1 MTQTPS
7 PRDKVLLRRSPVFS
21 KRPDVSDL
29 GDGEL
34 AVNFNSSEPGLFVCD
49 LDNSGN
55 KRIRKLGP
63 IHFGATAPNSTAS
76 SYGFPVEL
84 SNGEA
89 WVDTSAGVDKYL
101 LKVWNQLAS
110 AWVEVGDVYGRTDDY
125 LDQFKNGADGDD
137 RIHTDG
143 IRLRI
148 NNKVALTGF
157 STTAGNKLVIN
168 ENEQFAN
175 GTEVLGDVAVQGGV
189 NAESLKVNSV
199 EVWHAGNKPSFG
211 DLANVVD
218 SGKVN
223 NSVVVYNQAQS
234 KYTVNDVNT
243 ILSITDGGN
252 F

>member
-7 PRDKVLLRRSPVFS
+7 PRDRVRLRRSSVFT
-21 KRPDVSDL
+21 KRPQIQDL
-29 GDGEL
+29 EDGEL
-34 AVNFNSSEPGLFVCD
+34 AVNFNNSEPGLFVCD

-63 IHFGATAPNSTAS
+63 IHFGAIAPNSTAS

-89 WVDTSAGVDKYL
+89 WIDTSAGVSKYL
-101 LKVWNQLAS
+101 LKVWDQVAGV
-110 AWVEVGDVYGRTDDY
+110 WIEVGGVTAKTDDY
-125 LDQFKNGADGDD
+125 LDQFKNGADGEN

-143 IRLRI
+143 IRLKI
-148 NNKVALTGF
+148 NNKVAFAGF
-157 STTAGNKLVIN
+157 STTNGNKLVIN
-168 ENEQFAN
+168 ESNQFAN
-175 GTEVLGDVAVQGGV
+175 GVEVGGDIVVLGEV

-218 SGKVN
+218 NSRVD
-223 NSVVVYNQAQS
+223 NSVVVYDQVQA

-243 ILSITDGGN
+243 VLTITDGGN

>member
-1 MTQTPS
+1 MTQAPS
-7 PRDKVLLRRSPVFS
+7 TRDKILLRRSPVFS
-21 KRPDVSDL
+21 KRPQVQDL
-29 GDGEL
+29 EAGEL
-34 AVNFNSSEPGLFVCD
+34 AVNFNSGEPGLFVCD
-49 LDNSGN
+49 LDDSGN
-55 KRIRKLGP
+55 KRVRKIGP
-63 IHFGATAPNSTAS
+63 IHFGAAAPNSTAS
-76 SYGFPVEL
+76 SYGFPAEL

-89 WVDTSAGVDKYL
+89 WVDTSAGADKYL
-101 LKVWNQLAS
+101 LKVWNQAAA

-175 GTEVLGDVAVQGGV
+175 GTEVVGDVAVQGGV
-189 NAESLKVNSV
+189 NAESVKVNSV
-199 EVWHAGNKPSFG
+199 EVWHAGNKPSLG
-211 DLANVVD
+211 DLANVIDTSRVD
-218 SGKVN
+218 K
-223 NSVVVYNQAQS
+223 SVVVYNQAQA

-243 ILSITDGGN
+243 LLTITDGGS